1 MEIEYSTI
9 PEKEDNGN
17 QEIDPNIIIVV
28 PGEVITTESGF
39 LKYVHYFKVF

>member
-9 PEKEDNGN
+9 SEKEDNGN

-39 LKYVHYFKVF
+39 LKYAHTFKVF